1 MKIAIIG
8 AGNVG
13 GALAK
18 GFADAGHTVVIGAR
32 DVNSDDVKSLLA
44 KSTAISAT
52 SISEAINLAETVVF
66 STPPDAAV
74 KIAQDNPA
82 LKYKTV
88 IDATNSVFKNPEPYK
103 TAFEGI
109 KAVTGCENIVKCF
122 NTTGFENMAN
132 PRYGDIGIDM
142 FMAGSSAEAKSVARK
157 LSLDIGFEECYD
169 FGDDYKAA
177 LLEQF
182 ALSWINLAIM
192 QKYGRGIAFKILKR

>member
-18 GFADAGHTVVIGAR
+18 GFADTGHTVIIGAR

-44 KSTAISAT
+44 QSPAISAT
-52 SISEAINLAETVVF
+52 SISEAINLAETVVI

-88 IDATNSVFKNPEPYK
+88 IDATNSVFRNPEPYK

-109 KAVTGCENIVKCF
+109 KAVTGCENVVKCF

-169 FGDDYKAA
+169 FGGDDKAA

-182 ALSWINLAIM
+182 AMSWINLAIM
-192 QKYGRGIAFKILKR
+192 QKHGRGIAFKLIRR

>member
-18 GFADAGHTVVIGAR
+18 GFADAGHTVIIGAR
-32 DVNSDDVKSLLA
+32 DVNSDDVKSLLT
-44 KSTAISAT
+44 SSSEISAA
-52 SISEAINLAETVVF
+52 SVSEAINLADTVLI
-66 STPPDAAV
+66 STPPEAAV
-74 KIAQDNPA
+74 KIAEANPQ
-82 LKYKTV
+82 LRYKLV

-109 KAVTGCENIVKCF
+109 KALTGCENIVKCF

-142 FMAGSSAEAKSVARK
+142 FMAGNSSEAKSAAKK
-157 LSLDIGFEECYD
+157 LALDIGFEECYD
-169 FGDDYKAA
+169 FGGDDKVA

-182 ALSWINLAIM
+182 AMSWINLAIF
-192 QKYGRGIAFKILKR
+192 QKHGRGIAFKLLKR

>member
-18 GFADAGHTVVIGAR
+18 GFADAGHTVIIGAR

-44 KSTAISAT
+44 QSPAISAT
-52 SISEAINLAETVVF
+52 SISEAINLAETVVI

-88 IDATNSVFKNPEPYK
+88 IDATNSVFRNPEPYK

-109 KAVTGCENIVKCF
+109 KAVTGCENVVKCF

-169 FGDDYKAA
+169 FGGDDKVA

-182 ALSWINLAIM
+182 AMSWINLAIM
-192 QKYGRGIAFKILKR
+192 QKHGRGIAFKLIRR

>member
-18 GFADAGHTVVIGAR
+18 GFAYAGHTVIIGAR

-44 KSTAISAT
+44 QSPAISAT
-52 SISEAINLAETVVF
+52 SISEAINLAETVVI

-88 IDATNSVFKNPEPYK
+88 IDATNSVFRNPEPYK

-109 KAVTGCENIVKCF
+109 KAVTGCENVVKCF

-142 FMAGSSAEAKSVARK
+142 FMAGNSAEAKSVARK

-169 FGDDYKAA
+169 FGGDDKAA

-182 ALSWINLAIM
+182 AMSWINLAIM
-192 QKYGRGIAFKILKR
+192 QKHGRGIAFKLIRR

>member
-18 GFADAGHTVVIGAR
+18 GFADAGHTVIIGAR

-44 KSTAISAT
+44 QSPAISAT
-52 SISEAINLAETVVF
+52 SISEAINLAETVVI

-88 IDATNSVFKNPEPYK
+88 IDATNSVFRNPEPYK

-109 KAVTGCENIVKCF
+109 KAVTGCENVVKCF

-142 FMAGSSAEAKSVARK
+142 FMAGNSAEAKSVARK

-169 FGDDYKAA
+169 FGGDDKAA

-182 ALSWINLAIM
+182 AMSWINLAIM
-192 QKYGRGIAFKILKR
+192 QKHGRGIAFKLIRR

>member
-18 GFADAGHTVVIGAR
+18 GFADAGHTVIIGAR

-44 KSTAISAT
+44 QSPAISAT
-52 SISEAINLAETVVF
+52 SISEAINLAETVVI

-88 IDATNSVFKNPEPYK
+88 IDATNSVFRNPEPYK

-109 KAVTGCENIVKCF
+109 KAVTGCENVVKCF

-169 FGDDYKAA
+169 FGGDDKAA

-182 ALSWINLAIM
+182 AMSWINLAIM
-192 QKYGRGIAFKILKR
+192 QKHGRGIAFKLIRR